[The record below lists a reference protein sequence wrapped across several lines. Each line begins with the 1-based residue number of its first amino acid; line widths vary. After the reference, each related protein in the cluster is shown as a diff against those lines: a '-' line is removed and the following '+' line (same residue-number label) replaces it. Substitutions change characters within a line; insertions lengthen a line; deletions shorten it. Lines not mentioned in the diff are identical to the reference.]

1 MHLHRCGAG
10 ILLEWISYPGPSA
23 PQGIT
28 EDGAVQLLIVEDDQ
42 SVADALIDAVS
53 AAGHHAV
60 HASRGSDAL
69 LRHHGVQLILLD
81 LGLPDMDGLEVLRK
95 LRQVSDVPVI
105 ILSARDDERSVVRGL
120 RQGADD
126 YLVKPIGL
134 TILLARIDAVARRA
148 GGKSTASRNQII
160 AGTLSMDLDKH
171 EAVLAGKTL
180 GLTAKEFELLT
191 LLARHAG
198 SVVTREQI
206 LDRLWGDAFLAVS
219 RSLDVHLTGLRAKLA
234 TPGMIVNVRGVGYR
248 LEAPSS

>member
-1 MHLHRCGAG
+1 M
-10 ILLEWISYPGPSA
+10 
-23 PQGIT
+23 
-28 EDGAVQLLIVEDDQ
+28 QLLIVEDDQ
-42 SVADALIDAVS
+42 AVAGALIDAVS
-53 AAGHHAV
+53 AVGHEAT

-69 LRHHGVQLILLD
+69 LRHHAAELILLD

-95 LRQVSDVPVI
+95 LRQVSDVPVV

-134 TILLARIDAVARRA
+134 TVLLAKIEAVTRRA
-148 GGKSTASRNQII
+148 HMGSATDKNQIS
-160 AGTLSMDLDKH
+160 AGCLSINLDKR
-171 EAVLAGKTL
+171 EAVLDGRPLA
-180 GLTAKEFELLT
+180 LTAKEFELLS

-206 LDRLWGDAFLAVS
+206 LDQLWGDAFLAVS
-219 RSLDVHLTGLRAKLA
+219 RSLDVHLTGLRSKLA
-234 TPGMIVNVRGVGYR
+234 SPGMIVNVRGVGYR